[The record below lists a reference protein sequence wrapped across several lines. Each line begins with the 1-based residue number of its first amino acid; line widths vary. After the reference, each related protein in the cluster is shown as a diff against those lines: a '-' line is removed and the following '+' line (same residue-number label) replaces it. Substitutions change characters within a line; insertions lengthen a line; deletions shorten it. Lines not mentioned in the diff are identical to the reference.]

1 MKGLVRLITVLAL
14 VIGCLG
20 WLGMPQG
27 ASASPQSWAYGDLLN
42 NFTGQS
48 SQILLAEAK
57 YRNPADKKLESE
69 FGQKLD
75 LNNSHIRDFRQYRGM
90 YPTLARKIIDNA
102 PYNSVEDVLKIP
114 GLSERQQKTLR
125 DNLDS
130 FTVTE
135 TADVYVEGGDRYN
148 PGVY

>member
-14 VIGCLG
+14 VVGCLG
-20 WLGMPQG
+20 WLGMPQD
-27 ASASPQSWAYGDLLN
+27 ANASPQSWAEGNLLSN
-42 NFTGQS
+42 VTGQS
-48 SQILLAEAK
+48 SQIFLAEAK

-69 FGQKLD
+69 FGQKVD

-90 YPTLARKIIDNA
+90 YPNLARKIIDNA
-102 PYNSVEDVLKIP
+102 PYDSVEDVLNIP
-114 GLSERQQKTLR
+114 GLSERQQKILQ
-125 DNLDS
+125 DNLDT

>member
-1 MKGLVRLITVLAL
+1 MKRLVRLITVLAL
-14 VIGCLG
+14 VVGCLG
-20 WLGMPQG
+20 WLGMPQD
-27 ASASPQSWAYGDLLN
+27 ASASPKPGADRDLLS
-42 NFTGQS
+42 NFIGQS
-48 SQILLAEAK
+48 SQFLLAEAK
-57 YRNPADKKLESE
+57 YINPADKKLESE
-69 FGQKLD
+69 FGQKVD

-114 GLSERQQKTLR
+114 GLSERQQKILR